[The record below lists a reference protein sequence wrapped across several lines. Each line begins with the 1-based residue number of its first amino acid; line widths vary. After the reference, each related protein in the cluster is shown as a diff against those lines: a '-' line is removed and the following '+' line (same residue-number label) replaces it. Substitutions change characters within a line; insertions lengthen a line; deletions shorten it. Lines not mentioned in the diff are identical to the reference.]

1 MVTKSQIALSFIIIS
16 LAFISGTAVIGVLQ
30 SNEKLSTSG
39 IVIRPAL
46 PLAPTSPP
54 AFPSWPSF
62 PPPEPDIE
70 IDVYSDS
77 GCTKPVSNVDWGEI
91 AAGSTINRIV
101 YVENNGDYEVT
112 LGLST
117 ENWSP
122 FEAIADITLDW
133 DYDGVYLEIGEVRRV
148 IFSLSVDSD
157 IGSISSF
164 SFDIVVTGSA

>member
-1 MVTKSQIALSFIIIS
+1 MVTKSQIALSTIIIS

-39 IVIRPAL
+39 IVTRPA
-46 PLAPTSPP
+46 PP
-54 AFPSWPSF
+54 APLLPPTLLSWPTF
-62 PPPEPDIE
+62 TPPEPDIE
-70 IDVYSDS
+70 IDIYSDS
-77 GCTKPVSNVDWGEI
+77 GCTKSVSNVDWGEI

-101 YVENNGDYEVT
+101 YVKNNGDYEVT

-122 FEAIADITLDW
+122 FEAMADITLDW
-133 DYDGVYLEIGEVRRV
+133 DYDGTYLEVGEVRRV
-148 IFSLSVDSD
+148 IFGLSVDSD

-164 SFDIVVTGSA
+164 SFDIIVTGSA

>member
-39 IVIRPAL
+39 IVTRPA
-46 PLAPTSPP
+46 PPPPPPSPP
-54 AFPSWPSF
+54 ASSPWPIFS
-62 PPPEPDIE
+62 PPEPEIE
-70 IDVYSDS
+70 IDIYSDS
-77 GCTKPVSNVDWGEI
+77 GCTQFSSNVDWGEI
-91 AAGSTINRIV
+91 MAGSTIARIV
-101 YVENNGDYEVT
+101 YVKNNGDYEVA

-117 ENWSP
+117 ENWNP
-122 FEAIADITLDW
+122 FEAMADITLDW
-133 DYDGVYLEIGEVRRV
+133 NYDGTYLEIGEVRQV
-148 IFSLSVDSD
+148 IFSLSVDSG

>member
-1 MVTKSQIALSFIIIS
+1 MVAKSQVALSFIIIS

-30 SNEKLSTSG
+30 SNEKLTTSG
-39 IVIRPAL
+39 IVTRPAL
-46 PLAPTSPP
+46 PPPPTSPP
-54 AFPSWPSF
+54 AYSWPSF

-77 GCTKPVSNVDWGEI
+77 DCTKSVSNVDWGEI

-117 ENWSP
+117 ENWNP
-122 FEAIADITLDW
+122 FEAMVDITLDW
-133 DYDGVYLEIGEVRRV
+133 NYDGTYLEVGEVRQV
-148 IFSLSVDSD
+148 IFSLSVASG